1 MIVLKAIVKVLAVVK
16 FSYLIAEL
24 WLVHQMQ
31 MNRPPVGK
39 EGR

>member
-16 FSYLIAEL
+16 FLYLIAEL
-24 WLVHQMQ
+24 WLVQMQ
-31 MNRPPVGK
+31 MNRPPVRE

>member
-16 FSYLIAEL
+16 FLYLIAEL
-24 WLVHQMQ
+24 WSVQMQ